1 MRAARLGVTNGTIL
15 DPKCDILFIPDGV
28 LGAGEAMRRREFIAF
43 VGSSA
48 AALPL
53 TARAQQATV
62 PVIGILSSSSWD
74 IDNARRLPPFRQG
87 LNEAGYAEGRNV
99 TIEYRGAENQ
109 LDRLPALAADLVR
122 RHVSLIKTSGSP
134 VAALAAKSATT
145 TIPIVFVNAA
155 DPVRIGLV
163 ASLSH
168 PGGNVT
174 GVTEL
179 SSELGVKR
187 LGLLRELVPSAT
199 SIAILVN
206 PKRPDADIQSAQLRE
221 AAQALGLKFHTL
233 KAASERDFD
242 AAFQAVVQS
251 QASALVVAPDA
262 LFSDRRNQIVALA
275 RRYSVPTIYELREF
289 VVAGGLISYGISSS
303 DIGRQAGTLAGRIL
317 KGEKPADLPVMQPTK
332 FDLVINLTTAK
343 ALGLNIPPGVLAIAD
358 EVIE

>member
-1 MRAARLGVTNGTIL
+1 M
-15 DPKCDILFIPDGV
+15 
-28 LGAGEAMRRREFIAF
+28 
-43 VGSSA
+43 
-48 AALPL
+48 
-53 TARAQQATV
+53 

-87 LNEAGYAEGRNV
+87 LSEAGYAEGRNV

-221 AAQALGLKFHTL
+221 AAQSLGLKFHTL
-233 KAASERDFD
+233 KAGSEHDFD

-251 QASALVVAPDA
+251 QASVLVVAPDA

-275 RRYSVPTIYELREF
+275 ARCSVPTIYELREF
-289 VVAGGLISYGISSS
+289 VVAGGLLSYGISSS
-303 DIGRQAGTLAGRIL
+303 DIGGKPELSLAEFSR
-317 KGEKPADLPVMQPTK
+317 VR
-332 FDLVINLTTAK
+332 N
-343 ALGLNIPPGVLAIAD
+343 PPICQ
-358 EVIE
+358 

>member
-1 MRAARLGVTNGTIL
+1 LKTGV
-15 DPKCDILFIPDGV
+15 V
-28 LGAGEAMRRREFIAF
+28 LNLTAEGYVRRRDVIKVIA
-43 VGSSA
+43 GSA
-48 AALPL
+48 AVAWPL
-53 TARAQQATV
+53 AAHAQQPTV
-62 PVIGILSSSSWD
+62 PVIGFLSSSSWD
-74 IDNARRLPPFRQG
+74 IDNARRLPPFLQG

-122 RHVSLIKTSGSP
+122 RHASLIATAGSP
-134 VAALAAKSATT
+134 VAALAAKSATA
-145 TIPIVFVNAA
+145 TIPIVFRNAA

-221 AAQALGLKFHTL
+221 AVQALGLKFHTL
-233 KAASERDFD
+233 KVGSERDFD
-242 AAFQAVVQS
+242 AAFQAWCNCRPV
-251 QASALVVAPDA
+251 
-262 LFSDRRNQIVALA
+262 R
-275 RRYSVPTIYELREF
+275 
-289 VVAGGLISYGISSS
+289 SSS
-303 DIGRQAGTLAGRIL
+303 RPMLCLRTGVIKLSRWQDAIRFPPFTNFGNSSW
-317 KGEKPADLPVMQPTK
+317 PAV
-332 FDLVINLTTAK
+332 
-343 ALGLNIPPGVLAIAD
+343 
-358 EVIE
+358 

>member
-1 MRAARLGVTNGTIL
+1 
-15 DPKCDILFIPDGV
+15 
-28 LGAGEAMRRREFIAF
+28 MRRREFIAF
-43 VGSSA
+43 VASSA

-122 RHVSLIKTSGSP
+122 RHVSLIRTSGSP

-145 TIPIVFVNAA
+145 TIPIVFVNAS

-168 PGGNVT
+168 PGGNIT

-187 LGLLRELVPSAT
+187 LGLLRELVPSAR
-199 SIAILVN
+199 SVAILVN

-221 AAQALGLKFHTL
+221 AAQTLNLQFHTL
-233 KAASERDFD
+233 KASSERDFD
-242 AAFQAVVQS
+242 AAFQAVVQL
-251 QASALVVAPDA
+251 QVSALVVAPDA
-262 LFSDRRNQIVALA
+262 LFSDRRDQIVALA
-275 RRYSVPTIYELREF
+275 KRYSVPTIYEFREF
-289 VVAGGLISYGISSS
+289 VVAGGLLSYGISSS
-303 DIGRQAGTLAGRIL
+303 DIGRQAGILVGRIL

-332 FDLVINLTTAK
+332 FDLVINLRTAK
-343 ALGLNIPPGVLAIAD
+343 ALGLSIPPGVLAIAD

>member
-1 MRAARLGVTNGTIL
+1 M
-15 DPKCDILFIPDGV
+15 
-28 LGAGEAMRRREFIAF
+28 
-43 VGSSA
+43 
-48 AALPL
+48 
-53 TARAQQATV
+53 
-62 PVIGILSSSSWD
+62 IGILSSSSWD

-87 LNEAGYAEGRNV
+87 LSEAGYAEGRNV

-221 AAQALGLKFHTL
+221 AAQSLGLKFHTL
-233 KAASERDFD
+233 KAGSEHDFD

-251 QASALVVAPDA
+251 QASGA
-262 LFSDRRNQIVALA
+262 LFSVFQGNGPFSGSVIQANMGFSGGTFTGNFLNFQQVGVTKFNVDSGGNLA
-275 RRYSVPTIYELREF
+275 AV
-289 VVAGGLISYGISSS
+289 SYGIQGGSSGVS
-303 DIGRQAGTLAGRIL
+303 CSGA
-317 KGEKPADLPVMQPTK
+317 PA
-332 FDLVINLTTAK
+332 INVNTFVSVNGIVTHC
-343 ALGLNIPPGVLAIAD
+343 
-358 EVIE
+358 

>member
-1 MRAARLGVTNGTIL
+1 M
-15 DPKCDILFIPDGV
+15 
-28 LGAGEAMRRREFIAF
+28 
-43 VGSSA
+43 
-48 AALPL
+48 
-53 TARAQQATV
+53 
-62 PVIGILSSSSWD
+62 IGILSSSSWD

-87 LNEAGYAEGRNV
+87 LSEAGYAEGRNV

-221 AAQALGLKFHTL
+221 AAQSLGLKFHTL
-233 KAASERDFD
+233 KAGSEHDFD

-251 QASALVVAPDA
+251 QASVLVVAPDA

-275 RRYSVPTIYELREF
+275 ARYSVPTIYELREF
-289 VVAGGLISYGISSS
+289 VVAGGLLSYGISSS

-343 ALGLNIPPGVLAIAD
+343 ALGLTIPPGVLAIAD